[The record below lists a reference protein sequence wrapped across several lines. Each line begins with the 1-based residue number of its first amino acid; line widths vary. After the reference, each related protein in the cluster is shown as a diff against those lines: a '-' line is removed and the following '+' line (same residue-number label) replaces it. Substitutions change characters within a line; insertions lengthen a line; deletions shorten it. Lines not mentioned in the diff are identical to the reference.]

1 MKVSLRQSNVFLD
14 MGCSRLII
22 SSNPFSFLLVENETH
37 EGKRVVE
44 ASWPIFRIHHQKSRY
59 IYDLYYK
66 QKTISKELYEWC
78 LDEKIADRL
87 LIAKWK
93 KPGYEN
99 LCCLRCIQ
107 AKDTNYGS
115 QCICRVP
122 KDQLEPGKK
131 VECVNCGCRGCS
143 GH

>member
-1 MKVSLRQSNVFLD
+1 MNGGFSPLPQQL
-14 MGCSRLII
+14 LIHYV
-22 SSNPFSFLLVENETH
+22 VENTSH
-37 EGKRVVE
+37 EGKRVAE
-44 ASWPIFRIHHQKSRY
+44 SSWPIFRIHHQKSRY

-66 QKTISKELYEWC
+66 QKSISKELYEWC
-78 LDEKIADRL
+78 LEERVADKL

-93 KPGYEN
+93 KTGYEN

-107 AKDTNYGS
+107 AKDTNFGS

-122 KDQLEPGKK
+122 KSELEPGKV
-131 VECVNCGCRGCS
+131 VECVNCGCHGCS

>member
-1 MKVSLRQSNVFLD
+1 MPKVGRRKKAPEGWQDIEPTIAELDKRLRE
-14 MGCSRLII
+14 
-22 SSNPFSFLLVENETH
+22 VEAADH
-37 EGKRVVE
+37 EGKRVAE
-44 ASWPIFRIHHQKSRY
+44 STWPIFRLAHQKSRY

-66 QKTISKELYEWC
+66 QQAISKELYEWC
-78 LDEKIADRL
+78 LDERIADRL

-107 AKDTNYGS
+107 PKDTSFGS
-115 QCICRVP
+115 LCICRVP
-122 KDQLEPGKK
+122 KDQLDPEKK
-131 VECVNCGCRGCS
+131 VECVNCGCKGCS